1 MEDLAATAAPAREA
15 TAPSTPRYPGLA
27 ALPDGKVRSAASDA
41 AVYTAGVYGAQLL
54 LFVAGVVQKGLLGPT
69 ATGYWALMATF
80 YAFFN
85 IAPLGAFDG
94 AVRQIPFHRGRGD
107 RRGAAAVSDTASS
120 FTVLAITVASLLV
133 SAVAV
138 AFGSSWPP
146 EIRYGLILLALGAP
160 LRFLIDCHQILLES
174 MKRFDFVSLGLITR
188 AAVAVSLQTLFVL
201 LWGYWG
207 MFAGLTASAVA
218 ELFLWNRLG
227 LTSWRRPAFR
237 RRIERRRLKELV
249 AFGFPM
255 MIHAQIWL
263 LFLAI
268 DNLIVARFL
277 DVTQLGYYALAVSVT
292 TYIMLLPKGIGGALA
307 PRMAERFGRTG
318 DVGSLR
324 HYATDVQQ
332 LLAYTLIPAL
342 VAAAFFLM
350 PVLIRHALPE
360 FTPAIPV
367 VRITVAASF
376 FISLTNMPI
385 KVILTSGRNWPLVA
399 LMLTCLAFNGLAN
412 YLAVAVF
419 DRGLKGAAF
428 ATALSYFVLFV
439 VVTSFALRGPL
450 GTRGL
455 LKHLAELVLVFA
467 YVSAALW
474 GIEAVGGHGGGGLAG
489 DLLTASAKFAAF
501 LVVLTPWVIVVER
514 RYRGVT
520 AMRSAVTAAARA
532 LRRLRRRYA

>member
-1 MEDLAATAAPAREA
+1 MDDLAATAVPAREA

-27 ALPDGKVRSAASDA
+27 ALPDGKVRSAAADA

-94 AVRQIPFHRGRGD
+94 AVRQIPFHRGRDD
-107 RRGAAAVSDTASS
+107 RRGAAALADTASS
-120 FTVLAITVASLLV
+120 FTVLAVTVASLLV
-133 SAVAV
+133 SSAAV
-138 AFGSSWPP
+138 AFGSSWPA
-146 EIRYGLILLALGAP
+146 EIRYGLILLAFGAP
-160 LRFLIDCHQILLES
+160 LRFLIDCHES
-174 MKRFDFVSLGLITR
+174 VLQATKRFDVVSLGLISR
-188 AAVAVSLQTLFVL
+188 AVIAVTLQTLFVL

-207 MFAGLTASAVA
+207 MFAGVTAMAVGQ
-218 ELFLWNRLG
+218 LLLWNRMG
-227 LTSWRRPAFR
+227 LTSWSRPAFR
-237 RRIERRRLKELV
+237 RRIEGRRLKELI

-292 TYIMLLPKGIGGALA
+292 TYIMLLPKGIAGALA

-318 DVGSLR
+318 DVSSIR
-324 HYATDVQQ
+324 DYATDVQQ
-332 LLAYTLIPAL
+332 LLAYLLIPVL

-360 FTPAIPV
+360 FMPAIPV

-385 KVILTSGRNWPLVA
+385 KVMLTSGRNWRLVS
-399 LMLTCLAFNGLAN
+399 LMLACLAFNGLAN
-412 YLAVAVF
+412 YLAVAVL
-419 DRGLKGAAF
+419 DRGLEGAAF

-439 VVTSFALRGPL
+439 VVSSFALRGPL
-450 GTRGL
+450 GTRGVTG
-455 LKHLAELVLVFA
+455 HIAELVVVFV

-474 GIEAVGGHGGGGLAG
+474 GIEWIVGPGGGGLG
-489 DLLTASAKFAAF
+489 SDLLTGTAEFALF
-501 LVVLTPWVIVVER
+501 LVTLAPWAALVER
-514 RYRGVT
+514 RYKGL
-520 AMRSAVTAAARA
+520 SAARAALTDAARA
-532 LRRLRRRYA
+532 LRRWRLRNG